1 MEKSKNIIVRNE
13 ILDKILTLLMSFD
26 TPIFKDMLNK
36 INPSKIDMD
45 FVSELYPE
53 YEWEYYIKESFE
65 K

>member
-45 FVSELYPE
+45 FVSALPA
-53 YEWEYYIKESFE
+53 
-65 K
+65 